1 MNMSDAAAKEI
12 EAAET
17 ARYQAM
23 FDENFEAL
31 GKLLGDDLVY
41 THSSASTD
49 SKSSYIEA
57 LRSRKYRYKAVKRDD
72 VKTRF
77 YGDAALVTGRATL
90 SVAVHGTD
98 REIQNVY
105 TNVWVKRAGGWEMVH
120 WQSTPLPKA

>member
-1 MNMSDAAAKEI
+1 MSESVVKEI
-12 EAAET
+12 EAAEMQ
-17 ARYQAM
+17 RYQAM

-57 LRSRKYRYKAVKRDD
+57 LRSRKYHYKAARRED
-72 VKTRF
+72 VKTRV
-77 YGDAALVTGRATL
+77 YGDVAVVTGRANMN
-90 SVAVHGTD
+90 VAVHGAD
-98 REIQNVY
+98 RELQNVY
-105 TNVWVKRAGGWEMVH
+105 TNVWVRRAGGWQMVH